1 MMDKGTDIQTVIIA
15 DEQIIELYWE
25 RNERAIHETEVKYGK
40 MLFRIAYNILHDKLD
55 CEECQNDTYNG
66 IWNAIPPTR
75 PTVFQ
80 AFITQ
85 IMRNIATKRYKEKT
99 SQKRVPSE
107 MTVSMDELHSF
118 LHENETPEAE
128 YAAAELGKMIS
139 DYLRTLSDRQQY
151 IFIGRF
157 YMAETIEYLADK
169 LGVGVATVHRDI
181 DKIKQGLK
189 EHLKRN
195 GVYV

>member
-1 MMDKGTDIQTVIIA
+1 MDKGTDIQMAIIA
-15 DEQIIELYWE
+15 DEQIIEMYWD
-25 RNERAIHETEVKYGK
+25 RNERAIHETDVKYGK
-40 MLFRIAYNILHDKLD
+40 MLLRIAYNILHDRLD

-75 PTVFQ
+75 PTVFP

-99 SQKRVPSE
+99 SQKRIPAE
-107 MTVSMDELHSF
+107 LTVSLDELHDY
-118 LHENETPEAE
+118 LHNSDAPDVE
-128 YAAAELGKMIS
+128 YAAKELGKMIS

-181 DKIKQGLK
+181 GKIKQGLK
-189 EHLKRN
+189 EHLERN